1 MKKKYI
7 IGLLGGIGLGVVFLR
22 VWKAL
27 DSGVRNW
34 ADSYENFKMDYEEL
48 EED

>member
-7 IGLLGGIGLGVVFLR
+7 IGLLGAVGLGVVFLR

-48 EED
+48 EDE